1 MKLSDLY
8 KRSINRRID
17 PVATVS
23 ELDEGYVEKE
33 IDEYFFTDTLFKHL
47 HTLLKKIAEGMEGRT
62 GVWINGYYGSGKS
75 HFLKYIYY
83 CLSDAYGEQALDHFE
98 GSLSDYEGDPLDQ
111 PVTEGDARRVRSKL
125 DKLTVDP
132 LMFNIKTVADDED
145 DDVSVTRVFYN
156 QLNEFRGYNKTN
168 IQIARFEKLLDEQGQ
183 LEAFK
188 EAFEERTGDAWDN
201 KANDAVGMM
210 LDDVVGAAD
219 EVADIDPES
228 TRTFLQK
235 EAQVSIEVFIDRLEA
250 FLADKPDDY
259 RLIYLVDEVSQF
271 MEGRPNMLLD
281 LQTIIEQVGD
291 RLGDQVWVVCT
302 AQQDL
307 SRLVSD
313 IKEKQQADYSYGKI
327 MGRFETYLPLES
339 QQADRITRK
348 RVLAK
353 KKSEGTVP
361 LREYFRENETAI
373 RNQFQR
379 TESEL
384 YRGYQDEEEF
394 VDHYPFVPY
403 QFKLILEVIR
413 AFERAEFFVQG
424 ISSTERS
431 LIGNVHEVAKA
442 CKDEDVGYFAPFDMV
457 YNAQISDYLTHR
469 ARSIINNALQLDRVR
484 NEAFA
489 QRVVKTLFLVSN
501 LREDQSGNFPATAEN
516 IAFTLIDEVDPNWSE
531 LKRKTQDLLD
541 YLVDEN
547 VVSESEGTY
556 RFLQEEEIRVKREID
571 KTQITRHDRLE
582 TVAEDVIGPTSQWSN
597 RFDLKGT
604 KIRLRLKVD
613 DYQDGSSGDAVVQF
627 RLYHQ
632 EDPEEIAIRAA
643 KHELVF
649 CLNETFSD
657 EQQKK
662 LHEAVRIESYLQDH
676 LDSATDQRREA
687 MHHFQ
692 QESQRTLK
700 ELCRWF
706 EKSLSSV
713 SYVTGQQVRDA
724 SDHNGQSAQSLYE
737 SIVTEHLWRLYDK
750 RDLATLYADKRSD
763 LEEEAKQT
771 QTQLDDRLTEAET
784 EVHNQLTYR
793 NHPTVADIVRH
804 FSGAPFGWQDTEVI
818 HILLRLEARNKWTFQ
833 YKSED
838 VDRLTFVKR
847 AVKRQE
853 RDAITIHEMEDIDP
867 ALLHEAVT
875 AMNQTIFNADEV
887 EETTDP
893 KRLEEEIRETLRAKR
908 NEAEGDASDHHS
920 RPFAQHFEALAS
932 DLKDVAQVRGARE
945 LFEEVVEQADELQSR
960 VDRAREL
967 LNFWG
972 RNDKK
977 YKEMSDLVDRHRHQ
991 THVLDSDTQ
1000 SRLDKLT
1007 TFVESEDRPHQKFR
1021 SALDYFEA
1029 VQDAI
1034 DERVDELKAEVEGK
1048 YDRVFDE
1055 LEARQEKLGVDDVV
1069 PDRQVKFDQLD
1080 QLDRTEDLGA
1090 LDSERFRVEDY
1101 RARYLK
1107 ELNEAAQEQNGTE
1120 EKRETEFFEMNEEL
1134 SRHELETEEDV
1145 EAFVD
1150 DLKGKLL
1157 ARVRDDKIV
1166 IIK

>member
-1 MKLSDLY
+1 MKLKDLY
-8 KRSINRRID
+8 KRPIDRRID

-23 ELDEGYVEKE
+23 ELDEEYVEKE
-33 IDEYFFTDTLFKHL
+33 IEEYFFTDTLFKHL
-47 HTLLKKIAEGMEGRT
+47 QTLLKKIAEGMEGRT

-83 CLSDAYGEQALDHFE
+83 CLSDAYGEKALNHFE
-98 GSLSDYEGDPLDQ
+98 DSLSNYEGDPLDQ

-125 DKLTVDP
+125 GNLTVDP
-132 LMFNIKTVADDED
+132 LMFNVKTVADDED
-145 DDVSVTRVFYN
+145 DEVSVTRVFYN

-168 IQIARFEKLLDEQGQ
+168 IQIARFEKLLDEQGK
-183 LEAFK
+183 LDAFK
-188 EAFEERTGDAWDN
+188 EEYEARTGDRWERT
-201 KANDAVGMM
+201 ANDAVGMM
-210 LDDVVGAAD
+210 LGEVVGAAD

-235 EAQVSIEVFIDRLEA
+235 EASVSIEVFIDQLEQ

-259 RLIYLVDEVSQF
+259 RLVYLVDEVSQF

-281 LQTIIEQVGD
+281 LQTIIEQIGD

-313 IKEKQQADYSYGKI
+313 IKEMQQANYSYGKI

-353 KKSEGTVP
+353 KPEGAEY
-361 LREYFRENETAI
+361 LREYFDANKAAI

-379 TESEL
+379 TDSEL

-394 VDHYPFVPY
+394 VAHYPFVPY

-484 NEAFA
+484 NEDFA

-501 LREDQSGNFPATAEN
+501 LREDQSVNFPATAEN
-516 IAFTLIDEVDPNWSE
+516 VAFTLIDEVDPNWSE

-571 KTQITRHDRLE
+571 KTKITRHDRLE
-582 TVAEDVIGPTSQWSN
+582 TVAEHVIGKTLHWSN
-597 RFDLKGT
+597 RVDLDGT
-604 KIRLRLKVD
+604 KIRLQLKVD
-613 DYQDGSSGDAVVQF
+613 EHQDGSSGDAVVQF
-627 RLYHQ
+627 QLFGQ
-632 EDPEEIAIRAA
+632 EEPEDIAIRGA

-649 CLNETFSD
+649 CLNEAFSD
-657 EQQKK
+657 AQQKK

-692 QESQRTLK
+692 KESQRSLD
-700 ELCRWF
+700 ELRNWF
-706 EKSLSSV
+706 EKALSSV

-724 SDHNGQSAQSLYE
+724 GDHNGQAAQSLYA
-737 SIVTEHLWRLYDK
+737 SIVEEHLRRLYKK
-750 RDLATLYADKRSD
+750 RDLATPYADKRSG
-763 LEEEAKQT
+763 LEKEAQQT
-771 QTQLDDRLTEAET
+771 QTELDDRLTEAET

-793 NHPTVADIVRH
+793 NHPTVADMVRH
-804 FSGAPFGWQDTEVI
+804 FSGDPYGWQDTEVI
-818 HILLRLEARNKWTFQ
+818 HILLRLEARNKWTFK
-833 YKSED
+833 YNSED

-853 RDAITIHEMEDIDP
+853 RDSVTIHEMEDVDP

-875 AMNQTIFNADEV
+875 AINQTIFNDDEV
-887 EETTDP
+887 EDTTDP
-893 KRLEEEIRETLRAKR
+893 KRLEEAIRETLRTKW
-908 NEAEGDASDHHS
+908 NEAEQAASAHRG
-920 RPFAQHFEALAS
+920 RPFAQHFEALAR
-932 DLKDVAQVRGARE
+932 DLKDVAQVRGAKE
-945 LFEEVVEQADELQSR
+945 LFEKVVEQADELQDR

-967 LNFWG
+967 LNFWE
-972 RNDKK
+972 RNGAK
-977 YKEMSDLVDRHRHQ
+977 YQDMIELVDRHRHQ
-991 THVLDSDTQ
+991 THVLDSETR
-1000 SRLDKLT
+1000 SRLKKLAD
-1007 TFVESEDRPHQKFR
+1007 FVETEDRPHRKFR
-1021 SALDYFEA
+1021 SVLDYYEA

-1034 DERVDELKAEVEGK
+1034 DERVDDLKAEVEDE

-1055 LEARQEKLGVDDVV
+1055 LEARQEKLGVNGVV
-1069 PDRQVKFDQLD
+1069 PDRQVKFD

-1090 LDSERFRVEDY
+1090 LDSERSRVSDY
-1101 RARYLK
+1101 RAEYLQA
-1107 ELNEAAQEQNGTE
+1107 LNEAAQEQNGTAE
-1120 EKRETEFFEMNEEL
+1120 TRETEIFELNDEL

-1157 ARVRDDKIV
+1157 ARVRDGKIV
-1166 IIK
+1166 ILK